1 MVKKTKCF
9 DISHDLQD
17 SQNLIDDISM
27 KYIIHQCK
35 ICFEA
40 WPIKRIKS
48 QDSHICQKCSKDK
61 AIPSEKFSDQNF
73 MIPSAVPLE
82 LQELTQV
89 EEMLIARAIPIMRV
103 YVKPGGQ
110 RGYSGHCINLPQQI
124 SELAE
129 ALPRYTKD
137 IPLILVTMNG
147 KDNNYR
153 NTIVRREKVH
163 NALIWLVNNNPLYKD
178 IRISDTAL
186 DALPLNGVPND
197 LCCVPNWSVIKED

>member
-9 DISHDLQD
+9 DNSHDLQD
-17 SQNLIDDISM
+17 SQNLVDDISFLANKNMNIESNPKQNISKFHKSM

-40 WPIKRIKS
+40 WPSKRIKS
-48 QDSHICQKCSKDK
+48 QDSYIHVCQKCSKDK

-89 EEMLIARAIPIMRV
+89 EEMLIACAIPIMRV

-147 KDNNYR
+147 KDNNY
-153 NTIVRREKVH
+153 
-163 NALIWLVNNNPLYKD
+163 
-178 IRISDTAL
+178 
-186 DALPLNGVPND
+186 
-197 LCCVPNWSVIKED
+197 